1 MLSVKNNKSSTKL
14 TPVIRLVGLKFK
26 VVLPPEPSLILIT

>member
-26 VVLPPEPSLILIT
+26 VVFEPNPLSMLIT